1 MSHVAVARLL
11 KWFLWAGGV
20 PLRRK
25 RVLGRK
31 ATQERAAI
39 IVAAPHASI
48 WDAGTVSLACGM
60 PSFVSRVENRSI
72 PILGSK
78 PVLFG
83 HFLGPGAEIP
93 VEKGDNCKAISAK
106 CDQYDLAD
114 AMPTSRTMKL
124 FAFSGLIVSNCS
136 ATSLT
141 ALLPQILSRTY
152 LCSMTPIYNIYSNNH
167 GGIALITWM

>member
-93 VEKGDNCKAISAK
+93 VEKGDDC
-106 CDQYDLAD
+106 
-114 AMPTSRTMKL
+114 
-124 FAFSGLIVSNCS
+124 
-136 ATSLT
+136 
-141 ALLPQILSRTY
+141 
-152 LCSMTPIYNIYSNNH
+152 
-167 GGIALITWM
+167 